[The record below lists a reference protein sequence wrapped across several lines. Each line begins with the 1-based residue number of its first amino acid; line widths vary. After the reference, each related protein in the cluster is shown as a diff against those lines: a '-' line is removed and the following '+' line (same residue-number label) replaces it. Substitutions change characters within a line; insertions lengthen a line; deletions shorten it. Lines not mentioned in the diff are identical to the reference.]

1 MKLLHGSSG
10 KRWNSLM
17 IFTSPLFPESAAA
30 SVLFSPLPAAAVVL
44 SEEELPPPHAV
55 RPQCHYCCKSKAYGL
70 FQLFFHNDL
79 LSVLSFR
86 CLCCIDTTHNIL
98 VQSIPHCYMT
108 CNCFFN
114 VFVTFVDKVLTN
126 QHFFEKK

>member
-1 MKLLHGSSG
+1 MT
-10 KRWNSLM
+10 
-17 IFTSPLFPESAAA
+17 FTSPLFEESAAA
-30 SVLFSPLPAAAVVL
+30 SVLVSPLPAAAVVL

-55 RPQCHYCCKSKAYGL
+55 RPSAITAASPRL
-70 FQLFFHNDL
+70 TVFFSLFFHNDL

-98 VQSIPHCYMT
+98 VQNIPHCYMT

>member
-1 MKLLHGSSG
+1 MT
-10 KRWNSLM
+10 
-17 IFTSPLFPESAAA
+17 FTSPLFEESAAA
-30 SVLFSPLPAAAVVL
+30 SVLVSPLPAAAVVL

-55 RPQCHYCCKSKAYGL
+55 RQCHYCCKSKAYGL

-98 VQSIPHCYMT
+98 VQNIPHCYMT